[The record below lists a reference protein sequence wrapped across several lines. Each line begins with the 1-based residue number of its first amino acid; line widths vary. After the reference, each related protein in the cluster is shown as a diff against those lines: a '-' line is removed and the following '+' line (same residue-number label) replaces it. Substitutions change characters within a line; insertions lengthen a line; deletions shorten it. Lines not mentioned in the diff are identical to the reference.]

1 MRILLLLSNHINFYL
16 LNLKNQNLITYIYNS
31 IKEIFKYENK
41 NLKKIK
47 FHNLIIYTIFKFP
60 HLL

>member
-1 MRILLLLSNHINFYL
+1 MEMRILLLLSNHINFYL

-41 NLKKIK
+41 N
-47 FHNLIIYTIFKFP
+47 FKEN
-60 HLL
+60 